1 MYKTIKVYSE
11 NDNIPDY
18 TKYSLEE
25 IDKMIAE
32 EEEKMKKYRK
42 EHKIIG

>member
-1 MYKTIKVYSE
+1 MYKTIEVYSE

-18 TKYSLEE
+18 KKYSLEE
-25 IDKMIAE
+25 IDKMIA